1 MSKKFTL
8 SDFGYE
14 VEVGK
19 VAGQADG
26 AVWFRQGK
34 TVLLATAV
42 SSPSREFPGFLPL
55 MVDYREPFSAAG
67 KIPGG
72 YFKREG
78 RSTDHEV
85 LTSRLIDRAVRPLFP
100 ATYFDQLQVLVTVY
114 SVDQQHPPAEL
125 GLLAASCAL
134 SISNIPF
141 FGPVGIVEVARING
155 AWVLSPTYSQSKESN
170 VRLIV
175 AGTEDGICMVEG
187 SAEELSEKD
196 FLDALFL
203 AHDKVKQQV
212 AWQKKIQKEVGKS
225 KEKLSEQYDWKAWE
239 KRADE
244 FLTDDLLKK
253 LCTGNKQERKDHRS
267 QLKESFLVQHEQSML
282 EEDTPSNFL
291 KYIFEGVLKKKLTEV
306 IFSLGKRVDGRAFD
320 EIRTITT
327 EVDLLPSTHG
337 SALFKRGNTQA
348 LVSVTLGGGSD
359 EQKIEGLMEDPI
371 NKSFLLHYN
380 FPPFSV
386 GEVRP
391 IRGPGRRDVGH
402 GHLAASALQK
412 MLPSKEDFPYTI
424 RIISDIL
431 ESDGSSSMATT
442 CASTMALMDTGVPLK
457 KMVSGVAMGLLRNK
471 DGKIAIL
478 TDISGFEDAFGL
490 MDCKITGTDDGITAV
505 QMDMKSK
512 AGLPREVFETTFL
525 QAKKGRLHILGEM
538 RKVMSKPNAEL
549 SDLVPKVTMLKIA
562 TDKIGAVIGGGGK
575 TIREIIEVTGTS
587 IDIDGEGIVKIYGTP
602 EADIER
608 AIKWVKVLAGQINIG
623 DVYRGKIR
631 RLVDFGLF
639 VELVPG
645 QDGLVHVSNI
655 PRHQQRTFMKD
666 FKNDDIVVV
675 KIVDHDKD
683 TGRIRLKLIED
694 PDKQ

>member
-1 MSKKFTL
+1 MLKKFTL

-26 AVWFRQGK
+26 AVWFRQGN

-42 SSPSREFPGFLPL
+42 SSPSKDFPGFLPL

-85 LTSRLIDRAVRPLFP
+85 LTSRLIDRAIRPLFP

-134 SISNIPF
+134 SISKIPF

-155 AWVLSPTYSQSKESN
+155 AWVISPTYSQSKESN

-175 AGTEDGICMVEG
+175 SGTEDGVCMVEG

-196 FLDALFL
+196 FLDALYL
-203 AHDKVKQQV
+203 AHDKVKKQV
-212 AWQKKIQKEVGKS
+212 AWQQKMQKEVGVS
-225 KEKLSEQYDWKAWE
+225 KEPLSEQYDWKAWE
-239 KRADE
+239 SRADQ
-244 FLTDDLLKK
+244 FLTEDLLKK
-253 LCTGNKQERKDHRS
+253 LCTGSKQERKDHRKK
-267 QLKESFLVQHEQSML
+267 LKESFLAQHKQSML
-282 EEDTPSNFL
+282 EEETPDSLL
-291 KYIFEGVLKKKLTEV
+291 KYIFEGVLKEKLTEI

-320 EIRTITT
+320 EVRTITT

-424 RIISDIL
+424 RIIADIL

-457 KMVSGVAMGLLRNK
+457 KMVGGVAMGLLRNK

-538 RKVMSKPNAEL
+538 RKVMSKPNTEL

-587 IDIDGEGIVKIYGTP
+587 IDIDGDGIVKIYGTP

-623 DVYRGKIR
+623 DIYRGKIR

-683 TGRIRLKLIED
+683 TGRIRLKLIEE
-694 PDKQ
+694 PDKK